1 MPLRSLVSSKGGD
14 GKSTLAGNLVGLLT
28 WGNLSFWR
36 TVILSNLRA
45 NGPRKR
51 FPIFRSCDLPML
63 TRYPMQHGYHFGSG
77 FDPAD
82 AGELVI
88 VLPNGV
94 VIFEES
100 KKLMEIY
107 KQMNRWA
114 VILN

>member
-1 MPLRSLVSSKGGD
+1 
-14 GKSTLAGNLVGLLT
+14 
-28 WGNLSFWR
+28 
-36 TVILSNLRA
+36 
-45 NGPRKR
+45 
-51 FPIFRSCDLPML
+51 ML

-100 KKLMEIY
+100 KTLTEIY
-107 KQMNRWA
+107 EKLRRTA
-114 VILN
+114 LILD